1 MPKPEDVVKRF
12 EAGKVVPFQ
21 PKPGV
26 PTLAIGGKRY
36 VLSTDGGML
45 GDREDDAALQQELG
59 DRVIMPPADA
69 NKWRY
74 LWAYDTD
81 KQVVAMWRVSDG
93 SEKHWGPARGDT
105 QTILKL
111 DKKGQLNRVPTA
123 EFSKI
128 EAHMKTTEKEHEAAL
143 VQIIEENKG
152 ERERAID
159 RELAAMWK
167 KLAPQLMAE
176 LAAVKQGAVPLG
188 FKPFRPEGV
197 ERQAATFV
205 IGQFFQRHFDYN
217 KTVKAL
223 AAKIPTLNP
232 ELAGHYQDVM
242 WAIDDLRDK
251 QYEELLPPR

>member
-1 MPKPEDVVKRF
+1 MPRPEDVVKRF
-12 EAGKVVPFQ
+12 EAGTVLPFR
-21 PKPGV
+21 PKPGA
-26 PTLAIGGKRY
+26 PTLAIGGKKY

-45 GDREDDAALQQELG
+45 GDREDDAALQHELG
-59 DRVIMPPADA
+59 DRVVMPPADA

-111 DKKGQLNRVPTA
+111 DQKGQLNRVPTV
-123 EFSKI
+123 EFDKI
-128 EAHMKTTEKEHEAAL
+128 DAFMKATEKEHEADLAR
-143 VQIIEENKG
+143 IIEENKG
-152 ERERAID
+152 DRERAID

-167 KLAPQLMAE
+167 KLAPRLLAE
-176 LAAVKQGAVPLG
+176 LDAVKQGVVPLG
-188 FKPFRPEGV
+188 FKPFRRENV
-197 ERQAATFV
+197 ERQAATYV
-205 IGQFFQRHFDYN
+205 IGQFFRHHFDYA
-217 KTVKAL
+217 KTVKLL
-223 AAKIPTLNP
+223 AEKIPSLDP